1 LLPDRDA
8 GKQRLWNDALHA
20 AFPGIQGDPR
30 QLVQRIDGIYR
41 LRNRVAHL
49 EPLLRPGLVRS
60 ELNNMRWVL
69 TVIDP
74 ALEQW
79 FTSRQ
84 RVTQVLRQHQP

>member
-41 LRNRVAHL
+41 LRNRVAH
-49 EPLLRPGLVRS
+49 VRH
-60 ELNNMRWVL
+60 EV
-69 TVIDP
+69 
-74 ALEQW
+74 AQ
-79 FTSRQ
+79 FQ
-84 RVTQVLRQHQP
+84 